1 MFKLRFGVFFRGFAE
16 RPSSKKIASIK
27 KAHNGITNNFHLLI
41 IIFIKLYFA
50 DSKDLNVPISEI
62 TLPSVGE
69 ALRNVNVFVNKP
81 DPNLMADSEYPDWIW
96 SARGPC
102 RAEAKNKLSNLPD
115 MNDSPD
121 AEMTQLKRFL
131 RSSNRQAIRKENALN
146 KGTNQ

>member
-1 MFKLRFGVFFRGFAE
+1 
-16 RPSSKKIASIK
+16 
-27 KAHNGITNNFHLLI
+27 
-41 IIFIKLYFA
+41 
-50 DSKDLNVPISEI
+50 
-62 TLPSVGE
+62 
-69 ALRNVNVFVNKP
+69 LRNVNVFVNKP
-81 DPNLMADSEYPDWIW
+81 DPNLMTDSEYPDWIW

-102 RAEAKNKLSNLPD
+102 RAEAKNKLSNLNETPD